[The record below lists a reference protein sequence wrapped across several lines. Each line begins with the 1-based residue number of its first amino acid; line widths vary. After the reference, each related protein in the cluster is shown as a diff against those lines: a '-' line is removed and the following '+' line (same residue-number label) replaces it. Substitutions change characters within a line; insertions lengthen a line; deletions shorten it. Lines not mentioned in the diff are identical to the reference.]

1 MIYKQLEKKYKVIF
15 ITTITTII
23 KLKIDHLYLYHK
35 VKKLQV

>member
-15 ITTITTII
+15 ITTIIN
-23 KLKIDHLYLYHK
+23 LKIDHLYHK

>member
-15 ITTITTII
+15 ITTII